1 MVITISTMIVTI
13 IRIITDNLIKNRNT
27 KLLLLLSLSKEFH
40 FFFFFFFVILT
51 DENLINLNFDLKIHM
66 ISILVISS
74 I

>member
-1 MVITISTMIVTI
+1 MVIAISTMIVTI

-27 KLLLLLSLSKEFH
+27 KLLLLLSLSKEFP
-40 FFFFFFFVILT
+40 FFFFFFVILA
-51 DENLINLNFDLKIHM
+51 DENLLNLNFDLKIHM